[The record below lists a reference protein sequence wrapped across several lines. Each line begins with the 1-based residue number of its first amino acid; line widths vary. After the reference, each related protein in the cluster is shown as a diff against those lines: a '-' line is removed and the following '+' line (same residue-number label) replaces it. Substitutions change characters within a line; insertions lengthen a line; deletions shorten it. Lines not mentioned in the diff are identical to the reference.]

1 MQRVH
6 ASPQLPSLSPETH
19 MPSSTLPAPSADAD
33 DLTVRLLRA
42 HIPLSLLIDLAQP
55 DPHSRELYANERVTP
70 S

>member
-1 MQRVH
+1 
-6 ASPQLPSLSPETH
+6 
-19 MPSSTLPAPSADAD
+19 MPSSTLPSPRTDAD

-42 HIPLSLLIDLAQP
+42 HIPLSLLMDLAQP